1 MPKIKG
7 ISNVLWNIFRDH
19 DASVRHFLWRL
30 INIKMAQC
38 VTAAAQT
45 LSLKNT
51 STFSIDNAEADVVL
65 EQSLFM
71 LGQTLEWDMRWQ

>member
-1 MPKIKG
+1 MYIETNFFLRLVVG
-7 ISNVLWNIFRDH
+7 
-19 DASVRHFLWRL
+19 HFLEGPRYSV
-30 INIKMAQC
+30 
-38 VTAAAQT
+38 VTTAQT

-51 STFSIDNAEADVVL
+51 STFSIDNTEADVVL